1 MRFPLRFGKVMPHY
15 YTMSHNG
22 GALSSTNN
30 QSQECSDLE
39 NNKILDLSEDDE
51 LIVNLK
57 VK

>member
-1 MRFPLRFGKVMPHY
+1 MPHY